1 MAKVTFLQGK
11 ARGKVGGIVYR
22 TEAGLGTIASEYNP
36 SPRNPRTIAQ
46 TKQRNK
52 MNLAGQLSKITPYAA
67 IAGLSN
73 NRRNARSTFVSN
85 LLNAVSVDNTTMK
98 ASIEFAKVMLSSG
111 IRVPISATFNDAQSQ
126 TGGIVTRTVTF
137 TPSLN
142 AENILG
148 YLAVTYE
155 KRRGDTTDTYIDCD
169 VRTLAS
175 NETSFEIVCGMPS
188 APSSVMAAATY
199 IIPIVDTGIDARA
212 AYAQLSMNLPDTGG
226 LFEASAVRT
235 LVSAGS
241 YAESVLAVYSDVEP

>member
-36 SPRNPRTIAQ
+36 SPRNPRTLAQ

-73 NRRNARSTFVSN
+73 SRRNARSTFVST
-85 LLNAVSVDNTTMK
+85 LLNAVSVDDTTMK
-98 ASIEFAKVMLSSG
+98 ASLDFSKVLLSSG
-111 IRVPISATFNDAQSQ
+111 IRVPISATFNDGEGETA
-126 TGGIVTRTVTF
+126 GHVKRTITF
-137 TPSLN
+137 TPDLN

-155 KRRGDTTDTYIDCD
+155 KRKGETTDTYIDCD
-169 VRTLAS
+169 VRKLAS
-175 NETSFEIVCGMPS
+175 NETSFDIECGFVGAASSIV
-188 APSSVMAAATY
+188 AAATY
-199 IIPIVDTGIDARA
+199 IIPIVDTGIDART
-212 AYAQLSMNLPDTGG
+212 AYALLDMNLTDSGG
-226 LFEASAVRT
+226 FYEASAVRT

-241 YAESVLAVYSDVEP
+241 YAESVLAVYSEVEP